1 MILVM
6 LSPLLI
12 IFFIV
17 LSILEERKR
26 TKKKQLEKEK
36 ANTLNQNTNDTE
48 SSNQEPRHCSRL
60 KNKKITKDNSIE
72 GRRL

>member
-36 ANTLNQNTNDTE
+36 ANTLNQNTNDMGKVQIK
-48 SSNQEPRHCSRL
+48 SCHCNRL

>member
-48 SSNQEPRHCSRL
+48 RSNQEPSL
-60 KNKKITKDNSIE
+60 QQTKEQKDNK
-72 GRRL
+72 G

>member
-17 LSILEERKR
+17 LSILEECKR

-36 ANTLNQNTNDTE
+36 ANTLNQNTNDTG
-48 SSNQEPRHCSRL
+48 SSNQEPSL
-60 KNKKITKDNSIE
+60 QQAKEQKDDK
-72 GRRL
+72 G

>member
-17 LSILEERKR
+17 LSIL
-26 TKKKQLEKEK
+26 
-36 ANTLNQNTNDTE
+36 
-48 SSNQEPRHCSRL
+48 
-60 KNKKITKDNSIE
+60 
-72 GRRL
+72 

>member
-36 ANTLNQNTNDTE
+36 ANILNQNTNDTE
-48 SSNQEPRHCSRL
+48 SSNQEPSL
-60 KNKKITKDNSIE
+60 QQAKEQKDNK
-72 GRRL
+72 G

>member
-48 SSNQEPRHCSRL
+48 RSNQEPSL
-60 KNKKITKDNSIE
+60 QKAKEQKDNK
-72 GRRL
+72 G

>member
-48 SSNQEPRHCSRL
+48 SSNQEPSL
-60 KNKKITKDNSIE
+60 QAKEQKDNK
-72 GRRL
+72 G

>member
-48 SSNQEPRHCSRL
+48 SSNQEPSLHQA
-60 KNKKITKDNSIE
+60 KEQKDNK
-72 GRRL
+72 G

>member
-26 TKKKQLEKEK
+26 RRKATRERK

-48 SSNQEPRHCSRL
+48 SSIQEPL
-60 KNKKITKDNSIE
+60 LQQAKEQKDNK
-72 GRRL
+72 G

>member
-36 ANTLNQNTNDTE
+36 ANILNQNTNDTG
-48 SSNQEPRHCSRL
+48 SSIQEPSL
-60 KNKKITKDNSIE
+60 QQAKEQKDDK
-72 GRRL
+72 G

>member
-17 LSILEERKR
+17 LSILEDRKR

-48 SSNQEPRHCSRL
+48 SSNQEPSL
-60 KNKKITKDNSIE
+60 QQAKEQKDNK
-72 GRRL
+72 G

>member
-6 LSPLLI
+6 LSPVLI

-36 ANTLNQNTNDTE
+36 ANILNQNTNDTE
-48 SSNQEPRHCSRL
+48 SSIQEPSL
-60 KNKKITKDNSIE
+60 QQAKEQKDDK
-72 GRRL
+72 G

>member
-17 LSILEERKR
+17 LSILEERKH

-36 ANTLNQNTNDTE
+36 ANILNQNTNDTE
-48 SSNQEPRHCSRL
+48 SSIQEPSL
-60 KNKKITKDNSIE
+60 QQAKEQKDDK
-72 GRRL
+72 G

>member
-36 ANTLNQNTNDTE
+36 ANILNQNTNDTE
-48 SSNQEPRHCSRL
+48 SSIQEPSLRQA
-60 KNKKITKDNSIE
+60 KEQKDDK
-72 GRRL
+72 G

>member
-36 ANTLNQNTNDTE
+36 ANILNQNTNDKE
-48 SSNQEPRHCSRL
+48 SSIQEPSL
-60 KNKKITKDNSIE
+60 QQAKEQKDDK
-72 GRRL
+72 G

>member
-36 ANTLNQNTNDTE
+36 ANILNQNTNDTE
-48 SSNQEPRHCSRL
+48 SSNQEPSL
-60 KNKKITKDNSIE
+60 QQDKEQKDNK
-72 GRRL
+72 G

>member
-36 ANTLNQNTNDTE
+36 ANILNQNTNETE
-48 SSNQEPRHCSRL
+48 SSIQEPSL
-60 KNKKITKDNSIE
+60 QQAKEQKDDK
-72 GRRL
+72 G

>member
-6 LSPLLI
+6 LSPSLI

-48 SSNQEPRHCSRL
+48 SSNQEPSL
-60 KNKKITKDNSIE
+60 QQAKEQKDNK
-72 GRRL
+72 G

>member
-26 TKKKQLEKEK
+26 TKKKQLENEK
-36 ANTLNQNTNDTE
+36 ANTLNQNTNDME
-48 SSNQEPRHCSRL
+48 SSNQELSL
-60 KNKKITKDNSIE
+60 QQAKEQKDNK
-72 GRRL
+72 G

>member
-48 SSNQEPRHCSRL
+48 SSIQEPL
-60 KNKKITKDNSIE
+60 LQQAKEQKDNK
-72 GRRL
+72 G

>member
-36 ANTLNQNTNDTE
+36 ANILNQNTNDTE
-48 SSNQEPRHCSRL
+48 SSNQEPSL
-60 KNKKITKDNSIE
+60 QQTKEQKDNK
-72 GRRL
+72 G

>member
-36 ANTLNQNTNDTE
+36 ANILNQNTNDTE
-48 SSNQEPRHCSRL
+48 SSIQEPSL
-60 KNKKITKDNSIE
+60 QQAKEQKDDK
-72 GRRL
+72 G

>member
-36 ANTLNQNTNDTE
+36 ANTLNQNTNDME
-48 SSNQEPRHCSRL
+48 SSNRELSLQQAKEQ
-60 KNKKITKDNSIE
+60 KDNK
-72 GRRL
+72 G

>member
-48 SSNQEPRHCSRL
+48 ISNQEPSL
-60 KNKKITKDNSIE
+60 QQAKEQKDDK
-72 GRRL
+72 G

>member
-12 IFFIV
+12 IFFIL

-36 ANTLNQNTNDTE
+36 ANILNQNTNDTE
-48 SSNQEPRHCSRL
+48 SSIQEPSL
-60 KNKKITKDNSIE
+60 QQAKEQKDDK
-72 GRRL
+72 G

>member
-36 ANTLNQNTNDTE
+36 ANTLNQNTNYTE
-48 SSNQEPRHCSRL
+48 SSNQEPSL
-60 KNKKITKDNSIE
+60 QQAKEQKDNK
-72 GRRL
+72 G

>member
-48 SSNQEPRHCSRL
+48 SSNQEPSL
-60 KNKKITKDNSIE
+60 KQAKEQKDDK
-72 GRRL
+72 G

>member
-36 ANTLNQNTNDTE
+36 ANTLNQNINDTE
-48 SSNQEPRHCSRL
+48 SSNQEPSL
-60 KNKKITKDNSIE
+60 QQAKEQKDDK
-72 GRRL
+72 G

>member
-26 TKKKQLEKEK
+26 TKKKRLEKEK
-36 ANTLNQNTNDTE
+36 ANILNQNTNDTE
-48 SSNQEPRHCSRL
+48 SSIQEPSL
-60 KNKKITKDNSIE
+60 QQAKEQKDDK
-72 GRRL
+72 G

>member
-48 SSNQEPRHCSRL
+48 SPNQELSL
-60 KNKKITKDNSIE
+60 QQAKEQKDDK
-72 GRRL
+72 G

>member
-36 ANTLNQNTNDTE
+36 ANTLIKIQMTRK
-48 SSNQEPRHCSRL
+48 SSNQEPSL
-60 KNKKITKDNSIE
+60 QQTKNKKDNK
-72 GRRL
+72 G

>member
-12 IFFIV
+12 TFFIV

-48 SSNQEPRHCSRL
+48 SSNQEPSL
-60 KNKKITKDNSIE
+60 QQAKEQKDDK
-72 GRRL
+72 G

>member
-26 TKKKQLEKEK
+26 TKKKQLEKES
-36 ANTLNQNTNDTE
+36 ANSLNQNTNDTE
-48 SSNQEPRHCSRL
+48 SSNQEPSL
-60 KNKKITKDNSIE
+60 QQAKEQKDSK
-72 GRRL
+72 G

>member
-36 ANTLNQNTNDTE
+36 ANILNKNTNDTE
-48 SSNQEPRHCSRL
+48 SSIQEPSL
-60 KNKKITKDNSIE
+60 QQAKEQKDDK
-72 GRRL
+72 G

>member
-17 LSILEERKR
+17 LSILEEGKR

-48 SSNQEPRHCSRL
+48 SSNQEPSL
-60 KNKKITKDNSIE
+60 QQAKEQKDNK
-72 GRRL
+72 G

>member
-26 TKKKQLEKEK
+26 T
-36 ANTLNQNTNDTE
+36 
-48 SSNQEPRHCSRL
+48 
-60 KNKKITKDNSIE
+60 
-72 GRRL
+72 

>member
-17 LSILEERKR
+17 LSILEELKR

-48 SSNQEPRHCSRL
+48 SSNQEPSL
-60 KNKKITKDNSIE
+60 QQAKEQKDNK
-72 GRRL
+72 G

>member
-36 ANTLNQNTNDTE
+36 ANTLNQNINDTG
-48 SSNQEPRHCSRL
+48 SSNQEPSL
-60 KNKKITKDNSIE
+60 QQAKEQKDDK
-72 GRRL
+72 G